1 VDLEPVEWNVDVP
14 VGALLNTL
22 DVEAA
27 SAFDELTRSDGI
39 DEMVRQGED
48 TWPNVFRTARF
59 VPAVEHVQMSR
70 LRVDLMEQA
79 HATMQDLDALV
90 SPSFGGNTLGITNLT
105 GHPCVCL
112 PNALRPVEDG
122 PDARRQ
128 PGSISF
134 IAPLYQDQHALTL
147 AHAVQQETDLHT
159 RRPPIR

>member
-1 VDLEPVEWNVDVP
+1 MLFR
-14 VGALLNTL
+14 
-22 DVEAA
+22 
-27 SAFDELTRSDGI
+27 SAFDELTRSGGV
-39 DEMVRQGED
+39 DEMVRQGKD

-70 LRVDLMEQA
+70 LRVDLMERA
-79 HATMQDLDALV
+79 HAVMQDLDVLV

-112 PNALRPVEDG
+112 PNALRPVEEG
-122 PDARRQ
+122 PGVRRQ

-134 IAPLYQDQHALTL
+134 IAPLYQDDAALKL
-147 AHAVQQETDLHT
+147 AHAYQQETDFHK

>member
-1 VDLEPVEWNVDVP
+1 VDLQPIAWDVDVP

-27 SAFDELTRSDGI
+27 AAFDELTRSDGI
-39 DEMVRQGED
+39 DELVRQGEN

-59 VPAVEHVQMSR
+59 VPAVEHTQMSR

-112 PNALRPVEDG
+112 PNALRPVEEG
-122 PDARRQ
+122 PDERRQ
-128 PGSISF
+128 PGSIS
-134 IAPLYQDQHALTL
+134 IVAPLYQDHHALRL
-147 AHAVQQETDLHT
+147 AHAVQQETDIHEQ
-159 RRPPIR
+159 RPPIR